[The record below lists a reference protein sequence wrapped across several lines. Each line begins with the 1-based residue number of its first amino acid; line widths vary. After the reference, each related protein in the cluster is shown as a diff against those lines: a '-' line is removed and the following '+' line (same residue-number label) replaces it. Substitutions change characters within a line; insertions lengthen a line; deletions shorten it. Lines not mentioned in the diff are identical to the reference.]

1 MAFDNQDDSERLQK
15 LVKSSLLEI
24 NKLKMEILQLK
35 EKQNFLI
42 EREDYERLKEESEE
56 ALNEKDMEISD
67 LKSKT
72 EEALKIKDEEV
83 SSIKSEARESLL
95 AKDSELSAVKEESAK
110 TIQNRDDEISDLRIK
125 LQESIRNQESLL
137 EKDNEILKLK
147 AEATVNS

>member
-147 AEATVNS
+147 A

>member
-72 EEALKIKDEEV
+72 EEAL
-83 SSIKSEARESLL
+83 
-95 AKDSELSAVKEESAK
+95 
-110 TIQNRDDEISDLRIK
+110 
-125 LQESIRNQESLL
+125 
-137 EKDNEILKLK
+137 
-147 AEATVNS
+147 